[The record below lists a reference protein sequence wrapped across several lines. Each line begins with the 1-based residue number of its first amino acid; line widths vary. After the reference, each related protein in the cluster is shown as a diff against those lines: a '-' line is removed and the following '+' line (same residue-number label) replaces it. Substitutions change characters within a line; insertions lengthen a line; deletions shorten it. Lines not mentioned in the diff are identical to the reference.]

1 MDTPSIVLWA
11 ASELLPTSCS
21 LGRIKVRDVQMG
33 AWGRAGRG
41 RGGMNRAHR
50 MSSSCKGTWHAGQ
63 RGALFHPGEE
73 RSGRLGVVTL
83 DKIKGLTAKSERP
96 ETQSKLTKGT
106 VAFSAKPQPG
116 IVLLCLILISSFRE
130 TFSSEFFYEQWLL
143 DVVFTLKLSCISV
156 SLGWPCNWFQV
167 LPVVSDTHWPEKQ
180 PFQSNTRLGKG

>member
-73 RSGRLGVVTL
+73 RLGRLGVVTL

-116 IVLLCLILISSFRE
+116 IVQE
-130 TFSSEFFYEQWLL
+130 P
-143 DVVFTLKLSCISV
+143 SV
-156 SLGWPCNWFQV
+156 PGLFPWIPEAQAC
-167 LPVVSDTHWPEKQ
+167 VSDAPAVTHP
-180 PFQSNTRLGKG
+180 GKKS